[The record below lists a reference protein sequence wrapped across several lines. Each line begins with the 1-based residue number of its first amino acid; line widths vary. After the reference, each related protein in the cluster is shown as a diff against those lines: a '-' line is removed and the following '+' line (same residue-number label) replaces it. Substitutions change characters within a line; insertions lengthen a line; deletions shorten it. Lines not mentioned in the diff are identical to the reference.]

1 MTSAE
6 KTPGSAHTPDL
17 SLLKEM
23 VGVQKAL
30 KALAKRKLPMD
41 RDVVLAILEAQ
52 QEIYASEGL
61 FKRKALAIAEIA
73 TGLQQGTISVKAV
86 LQAAGIGAT
95 ETQPGQ
101 SGLRGL
107 LTRLRSR

>member
-6 KTPGSAHTPDL
+6 KTPGSVHARDL

-30 KALAKRKLPMD
+30 KALAKRKLPLD

-52 QEIYASEGL
+52 QEIYASEGM
-61 FKRKALAIAEIA
+61 FKQKALTIAEIA
-73 TGLQQGTISVKAV
+73 TSLRQGTISVEAV
-86 LQAAGIGAT
+86 LQAAGIEAT
-95 ETQPGQ
+95 ESRPGQ
-101 SGLRGL
+101 SRLREF